1 MENDAMNAST
11 ITNTFQPEE
20 AEKQAGLWAWIT
32 HTMRSKSA
40 VLTVVVTTCITLII
54 GWLDYITGFEVTWF
68 VFYGIPIF
76 LAVWWSGNR
85 AGLVIAVLSGLVW
98 WLANMSTTPHSTHL
112 GYAWALA
119 NRMVYLYVMV
129 FAVSGLRNKQKAD
142 AARIQMLEERRQLEL
157 DIVSVSEHE
166 QQRIGQDLHDGICQ
180 QLAAIGC
187 AARVLAED
195 LQAQGIQ
202 AAHDASL
209 IEGSLRMVVMEA
221 RNLARGIF
229 PVHVDRSGLA
239 AALED
244 LGKMMSSLTGIPI
257 VVNDCVDV
265 PLDAPEIS
273 MHLYRIAQ
281 EALAN
286 AVKHSGATEIH
297 VAMKLAGEMLEL
309 RVEDNGKGMPR
320 STRGDGM
327 GLRTMHYRAQA
338 LLAVL
343 TIEPRPQGGT
353 LVSCR
358 MNLNDLKEL
367 KELQHHNDHE
377 EK

>member
-11 ITNTFQPEE
+11 ITPAYEL
-20 AEKQAGLWAWIT
+20 EKGARLTRWWAGT
-32 HTMRSKSA
+32 TNTMRSKSSLITIA
-40 VLTVVVTTCITLII
+40 VMMTVTLVI
-54 GWLDYITGFEVTWF
+54 GWFDHITGFEVTWF

-76 LAVWWSGNR
+76 LSVWWSGNR
-85 AGLVIAVLSGLVW
+85 AGLFIALLSGVVW
-98 WLANMSTTPHSTHL
+98 WLANMSTTPYTTHL

-119 NRMVYLYVMV
+119 NRLVYLCVAV
-129 FAVSGLRNKQKAD
+129 FAVTALRNKQEAD
-142 AARIQMLEERRQLEL
+142 EARIQMLEERRQLER

-265 PLDAPEIS
+265 PLDAPEVS

-281 EALAN
+281 EAVAN

-297 VAMKLAGEMLEL
+297 VGMKLADEMLEL

-343 TIEPRPQGGT
+343 AIEPRPQGGT

-358 MNLNDLKEL
+358 MNLKDLEQL
-367 KELQHHNDHE
+367 KELQHLNDHE

>member
-1 MENDAMNAST
+1 MRTSIDSTTFPIVSQTKVARTWAAATNA
-11 ITNTFQPEE
+11 
-20 AEKQAGLWAWIT
+20 
-32 HTMRSKSA
+32 MRSQPTWMTT
-40 VLTVVVTTCITLII
+40 TVAVVTTLAI
-54 GWLDYITGFEVTWF
+54 GWLDHITGFEITWF

-76 LAVWWSGNR
+76 LAVWWGGTKSG
-85 AGLVIAVLSGLVW
+85 LFIALLSGVVW
-98 WLANMSTTPHSTHL
+98 WLANMTTSPYVTQL
-112 GYAWALA
+112 GYAWALL
-119 NRMVYLYVMV
+119 NRLVYLCVV
-129 FAVSGLRNKQKAD
+129 VVAVTASRNKQEAD
-142 AARIQMLEERRQLEL
+142 EARIQMLEERRQLEK

-202 AAHDASL
+202 SAQDASL
-209 IEGSLRMVVMEA
+209 IEGSIQQVVLEA

-239 AALED
+239 AALVD
-244 LGKMMSSLTGIPI
+244 LGKMVSRLTGTSII
-257 VVNDCVDV
+257 VNDCVDV
-265 PLDAPEIS
+265 PLDAPEVS

-281 EALAN
+281 EAVAN
-286 AVKHSGATEIH
+286 AVKHSEATEVHI
-297 VAMKLAGEMLEL
+297 AMKLEDDRLEL
-309 RVEDNGKGMPR
+309 RIEDNGKGMPPLSR
-320 STRGDGM
+320 MRGDGM

-338 LLAVL
+338 LQADLA
-343 TIEPRPQGGT
+343 IGQQSNGGI

-358 MNLNDLKEL
+358 LQLKKL
-367 KELQHHNDHE
+367 KPLNDHE

>member
-1 MENDAMNAST
+1 MEIEAMNAST
-11 ITNTFQPEE
+11 IT
-20 AEKQAGLWAWIT
+20 AAGEPVLATRLSRWWGGGTNAMRHQSLW
-32 HTMRSKSA
+32 
-40 VLTVVVTTCITLII
+40 LTLGAMMIVTLVI
-54 GWLDYITGFEVTWF
+54 GWLDYITGFEVTMF

-76 LAVWWSGNR
+76 LAVWW
-85 AGLVIAVLSGLVW
+85 AGYRVGLFIALLSGVIW
-98 WLANMSTTPHSTHL
+98 WLANMNTNPYETQL
-112 GYAWALA
+112 GYAWALV
-119 NRMVYLYVMV
+119 NRLVYLCVVV
-129 FAVSGLRNKQKAD
+129 FAVTALRNKQEAD
-142 AARIQMLEERRQLEL
+142 EARIQMLEERRQLEK

-195 LQAQGIQ
+195 LQAQGVQ

-209 IEGSLRMVVMEA
+209 IEGSLQQVVMEA

-239 AALED
+239 AALAD
-244 LGKMMSSLTGIPI
+244 LGKMMSRLTGIPI

-265 PLDAPEIS
+265 PLDAPEVS

-281 EALAN
+281 EAVAN
-286 AVKHSGATEIH
+286 AVKHSGATEIQ
-297 VAMKLAGEMLEL
+297 VAMKLEDEMLEL
-309 RVEDNGKGMPR
+309 RVEDNGKGMPPSSRTR
-320 STRGDGM
+320 SDGM

-338 LLAVL
+338 LQAVL
-343 TIEPRPQGGT
+343 AIEPRIQSGT

-358 MNLNDLKEL
+358 VQLKDLKKL
-367 KELQHHNDHE
+367 KHLNDHE
-377 EK
+377 ET

>member
-1 MENDAMNAST
+1 MNARMISS
-11 ITNTFQPEE
+11 TFQPES
-20 AEKQAGLWAWIT
+20 EKKIMSLWTQATTA
-32 HTMRSKSA
+32 MRSQSA
-40 VLTVVVTTCITLII
+40 WVTIGVMMLFTLGI

-76 LAVWWSGNR
+76 LAVWWAGNR
-85 AGLVIAVLSGLVW
+85 AGLFIAVLSGVVW
-98 WLANMSTTPHSTHL
+98 WLANMSTTPYETQL

-119 NRMVYLYVMV
+119 NRLVYLCVVV
-129 FAVSGLRNKQKAD
+129 FAVTALRNKQEAD
-142 AARIQMLEERRQLEL
+142 EARIQMLEERRQLEK

-202 AAHDASL
+202 SAHDASL
-209 IEGSLRMVVMEA
+209 IEGSLRQVVLEA

-239 AALED
+239 AALVD
-244 LGKMMSSLTGIPI
+244 LGKMTSRLTGMTI

-265 PLDAPEIS
+265 PLDAPEVS

-281 EALAN
+281 EAVAN

-297 VAMKLAGEMLEL
+297 IAMKLDDDWLEL
-309 RVEDNGKGMPR
+309 RVEDNGKGMPASSR
-320 STRGDGM
+320 TRVDGM

-338 LLAVL
+338 LQAGLA
-343 TIEPRPQGGT
+343 IKPRPQGGT
-353 LVSCR
+353 RVSCH
-358 MNLNDLKEL
+358 
-367 KELQHHNDHE
+367 LQLQQIKPNNNHE

>member
-1 MENDAMNAST
+1 MENGAMNAST
-11 ITNTFQPEE
+11 VTTSLQPEIE
-20 AEKQAGLWAWIT
+20 TRLSRWWGCTTNA
-32 HTMRSKSA
+32 MRRQS
-40 VLTVVVTTCITLII
+40 VGITLSVMMTITLVI
-54 GWLDYITGFEVTWF
+54 GWFDHITGFEVTWF

-76 LAVWWSGNR
+76 LSVWWSGNR
-85 AGLVIAVLSGLVW
+85 AGLFIALFSGVVW
-98 WLANMSTTPHSTHL
+98 WLANMSTTPYTTHL

-119 NRMVYLYVMV
+119 NRLVYLCVAV
-129 FAVSGLRNKQKAD
+129 FAVTALRNKQEAD
-142 AARIQMLEERRQLEL
+142 EARILMLEERRQLEK
-157 DIVSVSEHE
+157 DIVSVSEYE

-195 LQAQGIQ
+195 LQAQGVQ

-209 IEGSLRMVVMEA
+209 IEGSLQQVVMEA

-239 AALED
+239 AALAD
-244 LGKMMSSLTGIPI
+244 LGKTMSRLTGIPI

-265 PLDAPEIS
+265 PLDAPEVS

-281 EALAN
+281 EAVAN
-286 AVKHSGATEIH
+286 AVKHSGATEVH
-297 VAMKLAGEMLEL
+297 VAMKLEDEMLEL
-309 RVEDNGKGMPR
+309 RVEDNGKGMPPSSSAR
-320 STRGDGM
+320 SDGM

-343 TIEPRPQGGT
+343 AIEQRTQGGT
-353 LVSCR
+353 MVSCR
-358 MNLNDLKEL
+358 VQLKDLKKL
-367 KELQHHNDHE
+367 KHLNDHE
-377 EK
+377 EN

>member
-1 MENDAMNAST
+1 MNAST
-11 ITNTFQPEE
+11 FTPLYELEKATRMKRWWAEATNAMRSQSV
-20 AEKQAGLWAWIT
+20 WIT
-32 HTMRSKSA
+32 IA
-40 VLTVVVTTCITLII
+40 VMMTVTLGI
-54 GWLDYITGFEVTWF
+54 GWLDNITGFEVTWF

-76 LAVWWSGNR
+76 LAVWWAGNR
-85 AGLVIAVLSGLVW
+85 AGLFIAVLSGVVW
-98 WLANMSTTPHSTHL
+98 WLANMSTTPYETQL

-119 NRMVYLYVMV
+119 NRLVYLCVVV
-129 FAVSGLRNKQKAD
+129 FAVTALRNKQEAD
-142 AARIQMLEERRQLEL
+142 AARIQMLEERRQLEK

-180 QLAAIGC
+180 QMAAIGC

-209 IEGSLRMVVMEA
+209 IEASLRMVVMEA

-265 PLDAPEIS
+265 PLDAPEVS

-281 EALAN
+281 EAVAN
-286 AVKHSGATEIH
+286 AVKHSGATEIQ
-297 VAMKLAGEMLEL
+297 VAMKLEDEMLEL
-309 RVEDNGKGMPR
+309 RVEDNGKGMRPTSRTR
-320 STRGDGM
+320 SDGM

-338 LLAVL
+338 LQAVL
-343 TIEPRPQGGT
+343 AIETQPQGGT

-358 MNLNDLKEL
+358 MNLKDLQQL
-367 KELQHHNDHE
+367 KHHNDHE
-377 EK
+377 EN

>member
-1 MENDAMNAST
+1 MNART
-11 ITNTFQPEE
+11 ISAAFEPVMATRLSRWWSGATN
-20 AEKQAGLWAWIT
+20 A
-32 HTMRSKSA
+32 MRSQSLWLTIA
-40 VLTVVVTTCITLII
+40 VMMMVTLGI
-54 GWLDYITGFEVTWF
+54 GWLDYITGFEVTLF

-76 LAVWWSGNR
+76 LAVWW
-85 AGLVIAVLSGLVW
+85 AGSRVGFFIALLSGVVW
-98 WLANMSTTPHSTHL
+98 WLANMNTNPYETHL
-112 GYAWALA
+112 GYAWALI
-119 NRMVYLYVMV
+119 NRLVYLCVVV
-129 FAVSGLRNKQKAD
+129 FAVTALRNKQEAD
-142 AARIQMLEERRQLEL
+142 EARIQMLEERRQLEK

-195 LQAQGIQ
+195 LQAQGVQ

-209 IEGSLRMVVMEA
+209 IEGSLQQVVMEA

-239 AALED
+239 AALAD
-244 LGKMMSSLTGIPI
+244 LGKMMSRLTGIPI

-265 PLDAPEIS
+265 PLDAPDVS

-281 EALAN
+281 EAVAN

-297 VAMKLAGEMLEL
+297 VAMKLEDEMLEL
-309 RVEDNGKGMPR
+309 RVEDDGKGMPPSSRTR
-320 STRGDGM
+320 SDGM

-338 LLAVL
+338 LQAMLAV
-343 TIEPRPQGGT
+343 EPRIQGGT
-353 LVSCR
+353 MVCCR
-358 MNLNDLKEL
+358 VQLKDLKKL
-367 KELQHHNDHE
+367 KYLNDHE
-377 EK
+377 EN

>member
-1 MENDAMNAST
+1 MENDAMNASM
-11 ITNTFQPEE
+11 ITAAYEPVRETRLTR
-20 AEKQAGLWAWIT
+20 LWGVAT
-32 HTMRSKSA
+32 NAMRSQS
-40 VLTVVVTTCITLII
+40 VWVTIGVMLLCTLGI
-54 GWLDYITGFEVTWF
+54 GWMDYITGFEVTWF
-68 VFYGIPIF
+68 VFYGVPIF
-76 LAVWWSGNR
+76 LTVWWAGNR
-85 AGLVIAVLSGLVW
+85 AGLFIAVLSGVVW
-98 WLANMSTTPHSTHL
+98 WLANMSTTPYETQL

-119 NRMVYLYVMV
+119 NRLVYLCVVV
-129 FAVSGLRNKQKAD
+129 FAVTALRNKQEAD
-142 AARIQMLEERRQLEL
+142 AARIQMLEERRQLEK

-195 LQAQGIQ
+195 LQAQGVQ

-209 IEGSLRMVVMEA
+209 IEGSLQQVVMEA

-239 AALED
+239 AALAD
-244 LGKMMSSLTGIPI
+244 LGKMMSRLTGIPI

-265 PLDAPEIS
+265 PLDAPEVS

-281 EALAN
+281 EAVAN
-286 AVKHSGATEIH
+286 AVKHSNATEIH
-297 VAMKLAGEMLEL
+297 VAMKLEDEMLEL
-309 RVEDNGKGMPR
+309 RVEDNGKGMPPTSRTR
-320 STRGDGM
+320 SEGM

-338 LLAVL
+338 LKAVL
-343 TIEPRPQGGT
+343 AIDPRPQGGT

-358 MNLNDLKEL
+358 VQLKDLKEL
-367 KELQHHNDHE
+367 KNLNEHE
-377 EK
+377 EN